1 MCQVQCRICET
12 FAGFG
17 IFSFSRTQNF
27 FVEMEVM
34 INFRSGVAA
43 VAILGAMLSAPV
55 AHATPVSSVAFNDV
69 GFGNLT
75 GPGHIDGETA
85 VLNAKLK
92 ETSPGLTDVNSVVET
107 LGGHSFTLTQHG
119 SQVGTG
125 DAYLAGFTFNVAK
138 GTDIAV
144 TNVTPGVSYVVVKD
158 KNSLGT
164 GAFPASISGI
174 GTPVASYA
182 NLAAG
187 KYTLFL
193 QGVVDLALNGSST
206 VSATISAVP
215 LPGSLV
221 MFGSALIGLTAFGAR
236 RRAGVSA

>member
-1 MCQVQCRICET
+1 
-12 FAGFG
+12 
-17 IFSFSRTQNF
+17 
-27 FVEMEVM
+27 M

-55 AHATPVSSVAFNDV
+55 AHATTVAFNDV

-75 GPGHIDGETA
+75 GPSHIDGETA
-85 VLNAKLK
+85 VLHATLTK
-92 ETSPGLTDVNSVVET
+92 TTPGLVDVNSVAET

-119 SQVGTG
+119 SQVGSG
-125 DAYLAGFTFNVAK
+125 NSYLAGFTFNVVG

-144 TNVTPGVSYVVVKD
+144 TNVTPGVGYIVVKD
-158 KNSLGT
+158 KNSLGA

-174 GTPVASYA
+174 GTTVASYA

-193 QGVVDLALNGSST
+193 EGVVGEARSTT

-236 RRAGVSA
+236 RRTGITA